1 MTTKVALYCRV
12 STSTKDQTTENQLRE
27 LTAYC
32 DRMDYQVTKIYE
44 DQISGAKTREKRPAY
59 NELCKDAFLK
69 KFDVVIAWD
78 VSRFGRSLK
87 EFVSFLADMD
97 DKGIGV
103 VAVKNGLD
111 TSSSTGKMM
120 MKMIGCLEEW
130 NREMLVERTKSGLAR
145 TRANGTKLGR
155 KKITNPKMTAQII
168 SLRDENKSIRAIAT
182 MVGVSTA
189 TIQRELRKVAWQK
202 LMIVCHWFGQK

>member
-1 MTTKVALYCRV
+1 
-12 STSTKDQTTENQLRE
+12 
-27 LTAYC
+27 
-32 DRMDYQVTKIYE
+32 
-44 DQISGAKTREKRPAY
+44 
-59 NELCKDAFLK
+59 
-69 KFDVVIAWD
+69 
-78 VSRFGRSLK
+78 
-87 EFVSFLADMD
+87 MD

-120 MKMIGCLEEW
+120 MKMIGVMEEW

-155 KKITNPKMTAQII
+155 KKITNPRMTAQII
-168 SLRDENKSIRAIAT
+168 SLRNENKSIRAIAT

-189 TIQRELRKVAWQK
+189 TIQRELRKVA
-202 LMIVCHWFGQK
+202 

>member
-12 STSTKDQTTENQLRE
+12 STSTKDQTTENQVRE

-44 DQISGAKTREKRPAY
+44 DQISGAKSREKRPAY

-69 KFDVVIAWD
+69 RFDVVIAWD

-120 MKMIGCLEEW
+120 MKMIGVMEEW

-155 KKITNPKMTAQII
+155 KKITNPRMTAQII
-168 SLRDENKSIRAIAT
+168 SLRNENKSIRAIAKK
-182 MVGVSTA
+182 VGVSTA
-189 TIQRELRKVAWQK
+189 TIQRELRKVA
-202 LMIVCHWFGQK
+202 

>member
-12 STSTKDQTTENQLRE
+12 STSTDKHGQTTENQLRE

-32 DRMDYQVTKIYE
+32 DRMGYEVTKIYE

-69 KFDVVIAWD
+69 RFDLVIAWD

-97 DKGIGV
+97 DRGIGV

-120 MKMIGCLEEW
+120 MKMIGVMEEW
-130 NREMLVERTKSGLAR
+130 NREMLVERTNAGLAR
-145 TRANGTKLGR
+145 TVANGTKLGR
-155 KKITNPKMTAQII
+155 KSVLTPSIKRNILNAK
-168 SLRDENKSIRAIAT
+168 ENGLSIRKIADT
-182 MVGVSTA
+182 VGINRGAV
-189 TIQRELRKVAWQK
+189 QRFLQVA
-202 LMIVCHWFGQK
+202 

>member
-1 MTTKVALYCRV
+1 MTPKVALYCRV
-12 STSTKDQTTENQLRE
+12 STSTDKHGQTTENQMRE

-32 DRMDYQVTKIYE
+32 DRMGYEVTKIYE
-44 DQISGAKTREKRPAY
+44 DQISGAKSREKRPAY

-69 KFDVVIAWD
+69 RFDLVIAWD

-87 EFVSFLADMD
+87 EFVSFLGDMD

-120 MKMIGCLEEW
+120 MKMIGVMEEW

-189 TIQRELRKVAWQK
+189 TIQRELRKVA
-202 LMIVCHWFGQK
+202 

>member
-27 LTAYC
+27 RTAYC
-32 DRMDYQVTKIYE
+32 YRMDYEVTKIYE

-59 NELCKDAFLK
+59 NQLCKDAFLK
-69 KFDVVIAWD
+69 KFDLVIAWD

-87 EFVSFLADMD
+87 EFVSFLGDMD
-97 DKGIGV
+97 DRGIGV

-120 MKMIGCLEEW
+120 MKMIGVMEEW

-145 TRANGTKLGR
+145 TVANGTKLGR
-155 KKITNPKMTAQII
+155 KTITNPKMTAQII
-168 SLRDENKSIRAIAT
+168 SLREENKSIRAIAT

-189 TIQRELRKVAWQK
+189 TIQRELRKVA
-202 LMIVCHWFGQK
+202 

>member
-12 STSTKDQTTENQLRE
+12 STSTKDQTTENQLLE

-32 DRMDYQVTKIYE
+32 DRMGYEVVKVYE
-44 DQISGAKTREKRPAY
+44 DEVSGSKTREKRPAY

-87 EFVSFLADMD
+87 EFVSFLADME

-120 MKMIGCLEEW
+120 MEMIGVMEEW

-168 SLRDENKSIRAIAT
+168 SLRNENKSIRAIAT
-182 MVGVSTA
+182 EVGVSTA
-189 TIQRELRKVAWQK
+189 TIQRELRKVA
-202 LMIVCHWFGQK
+202 

>member
-12 STSTKDQTTENQLRE
+12 STSTKDQTTENQVRE

-69 KFDVVIAWD
+69 RFDVVIAWD

-120 MKMIGCLEEW
+120 MKMIGVMEEW

-155 KKITNPKMTAQII
+155 KKITNPRMTAQII
-168 SLRDENKSIRAIAT
+168 SLRNENKSIRAIAKK
-182 MVGVSTA
+182 VGVSTA
-189 TIQRELRKVAWQK
+189 TIQRELRKVA
-202 LMIVCHWFGQK
+202 

>member
-32 DRMDYQVTKIYE
+32 DRMDYEVTKIYG
-44 DQISGAKTREKRPAY
+44 DQISGAKTHEKRPAY

-69 KFDVVIAWD
+69 KFDLVIAWD
-78 VSRFGRSLK
+78 VPRFGRSLK
-87 EFVSFLADMD
+87 EFVSFLGDMD
-97 DKGIGV
+97 DRGIGV

-120 MKMIGCLEEW
+120 MKMIGVMEEW

-145 TRANGTKLGR
+145 TVANGTKLGR
-155 KKITNPKMTAQII
+155 KTITTPKMTAQII
-168 SLRDENKSIRAIAT
+168 SLRYENKSIRAIAT
-182 MVGVSTA
+182 EIGVSTA
-189 TIQRELRKVAWQK
+189 TIQRELRKVA
-202 LMIVCHWFGQK
+202 